1 MIRHVLIFS
10 LKTDDPAEK
19 AEQTAEIRRRL
30 VGLMDVIPEIKRMSV
45 PADST
50 GIDRNGDLAIDSDF
64 DDVAGLQAYIDH
76 PAHVEVAKYIGS
88 VIATRAA
95 IDFEV

>member
-19 AEQTAEIRRRL
+19 AEQIAEIGRRL
-30 VGLMDVIPEIKRMSV
+30 TGLMDVIPEIKRMNV

-50 GIDRNGDLAIDSDF
+50 FIDRNGDFAIDSDF
-64 DDVAGLQAYIDH
+64 DDAEGLQAYAVH
-76 PAHVEVAKYIGS
+76 PAHVEVAQYINS
-88 VIATRAA
+88 VVSSRAA
-95 IDFEV
+95 IDFEA